1 LLTKDYELLVEQACR
16 QRGDARGNMG
26 RALVFGA
33 QHSDIEVTDPH
44 GEAGWHTRRLDTWTV
59 VLT

>member
-1 LLTKDYELLVEQACR
+1 LPAKDYELLAEEACR
-16 QRGDARGNMG
+16 QRGDAGGNMG

-44 GEAGWHTRRLDTWTV
+44 GEAG
-59 VLT
+59 